1 MSSSGQTHRH
11 VPCCVKTGGWGGG
24 GGTEGSGMH
33 RSHSKVMPDTQAA
46 RGCPLA
52 GVGSRQLVLL

>member
-11 VPCCVKTGGWGGG
+11 VPRCVKTGGRRGGG
-24 GGTEGSGMH
+24 REGSGMH
-33 RSHSKVMPDTQAA
+33 RSHPKVMPDTEAA
-46 RGCPLA
+46 GGCPLA

>member
-1 MSSSGQTHRH
+1 MSSSGGH
-11 VPCCVKTGGWGGG
+11 TGKYPAVSRRGGG
-24 GGTEGSGMH
+24 GGLGNAQVP
-33 RSHSKVMPDTQAA
+33 RSHPKVMPDTQAA